1 MALSSSTISAAI
13 AALTISGVTVC
24 DLSSIPVTLS
34 ARECPILFPSPS
46 NWKNS
51 AMQGPSTFGTPTTR
65 YWEFLRTYRYVY
77 LHAPAGAGRGISDQY
92 IGLSAA
98 EDTIL
103 TALSTLD
110 VAGVDVR
117 AMQVEE
123 YGTFTDPSE
132 TTSFFGFIVTITM
145 WETING

>member
-1 MALSSSTISAAI
+1 MALSSSAISAAI
-13 AALTISGVTVC
+13 KALSISGVTVV
-24 DLSSIPVTLS
+24 DLDAIPVTIT
-34 ARECPILFPSPS
+34 ARECPILFPSPT

-51 AMQGPSTFGTPTTR
+51 AAQGPSTFGTPSTR

-77 LHAPAGAGRGISDQY
+77 LHAPAGTGRGISEQY
-92 IGLSAA
+92 TGLSAA

-103 TALSTLD
+103 TALTTLD

-117 AMQVEE
+117 ALTVEE
-123 YGTFTDPSE
+123 YGTFTDPSD
-132 TTSFFGFIVTITM
+132 TTSFYGFIVAITM

>member
-1 MALSSSTISAAI
+1 MALSSATISAAI
-13 AALTISGVTVC
+13 AALTISGVTVK
-24 DLSSIPVTLS
+24 DLSAIPVKIT

-51 AMQGPSTFGTPTTR
+51 AAQGPSSFGTNTGR

-77 LHAPAGAGRGISDQY
+77 LHAPAGAGRSMSEQY
-92 IGLSAA
+92 VGLSAA
-98 EDTIL
+98 EDAIL
-103 TALSTLD
+103 TAFSTLD

-117 AMQVEE
+117 AMNVEE
-123 YGTFTDPSE
+123 YGTFTDPSD
-132 TTSFFGFIVTITM
+132 TTSFYGFIVTITM